1 MRKDGR
7 YTDFSLK
14 VDSQVIPCHKA
25 VLVALIPYFD
35 SMFSSNLFESQANI
49 VSIKDMKSEIL
60 QMVIDFSYS
69 GEISM
74 TQSNV
79 EDVLRAASFF
89 QIYSLRNACCKY
101 LTQLLAT
108 DNAIGIY
115 CFAEKFSCTQLQEA
129 AFRYI
134 LHNFG
139 LVSIGEEFLS
149 LDAETLIKIISED
162 KLKSS
167 SEEQVYTGV
176 VRWVRHD
183 LHNRKDELH
192 RVMSFVRFG
201 LMSRDKLAEL
211 SQGEESLLLIINQL
225 SSKSYPLRHPHN
237 QPRDPQ
243 RLSRRIFIAGG
254 IAAGV
259 HSALSEVQSYNPD
272 TDTWENLTSLTFPR
286 FGAGLVSRLG
296 SLYMLGGH
304 TGSSYI
310 SSVEKYDFEG
320 NCWVTL
326 PGIYGPSRRYF
337 STVGVDGKIMIMGGC
352 DTASYMDTAAVLD
365 IPSKQLIFA
374 GKLNEQR
381 VYCGSCVL
389 NDIVYVVGGYGMC
402 RQFSRLNTAER
413 YDQLTGCWEPI
424 ASLKEPRSG
433 LGVVAIGR
441 KMYALGGFDGKN
453 YLNSVEEYDPKTDVW
468 KTISPM
474 KHARR
479 AHGTAAINGYIYVYG
494 GFDGTNFLKSV
505 ERYDPCLKIWESMK
519 DMPLA
524 KAYFGSTVL

>member
-1 MRKDGR
+1 
-7 YTDFSLK
+7 
-14 VDSQVIPCHKA
+14 
-25 VLVALIPYFD
+25 
-35 SMFSSNLFESQANI
+35 
-49 VSIKDMKSEIL
+49 
-60 QMVIDFSYS
+60 MVIDFSYS
-69 GEISM
+69 GEILL
-74 TQSNV
+74 TQANV

-101 LTQLLAT
+101 LTQLLHT

-115 CFAEKFSCTQLQEA
+115 NFAEQFSCSQLQEA

-139 LVSIGEEFLS
+139 LVSVGEEFLS
-149 LDAETLIKIISED
+149 LDTETLIKVISED

-167 SEEQVYTGV
+167 SEEQVYSGV
-176 VRWVRHD
+176 VRWARHD
-183 LHNRKDELH
+183 IQNRKDDLH
-192 RVMSFVRFG
+192 RVMHFVRFG
-201 LMSRDKLAEL
+201 LMSRDKLTEL

-243 RLSRRIFIAGG
+243 RLSRRIYIAGG

-272 TDTWENLTSLTFPR
+272 TDTWEAVTSLTYPR

-296 SLYMLGGH
+296 SLYMIGGH

-326 PGIYGPSRRYF
+326 PGVYGPSRRYF

-352 DTASYMDTAAVLD
+352 DTASYIDTAAVLD
-365 IPSKQLIFA
+365 IPSRQLIFA
-374 GKLNEQR
+374 GKMNEQR

-389 NDIVYVVGGYGMC
+389 NDVVYVVGGYGMC
-402 RQFSRLNTAER
+402 RQFSRLNSAEK

-424 ASLKEPRSG
+424 ASLKDPRSG
-433 LGVVAIGR
+433 VGVVAIGR
-441 KMYALGGFDGKN
+441 RMYALGGFDGKN

-468 KTISPM
+468 KMISPM

-479 AHGTAAINGYIYVYG
+479 AHGATAISGYIYVYG

-505 ERYDPCLKIWESMK
+505 ERYDPYLKIWENMK